1 MKWSNLIARVAERSG
16 VPRKDTQKV
25 LTALVH
31 ETLEALTNDDAVLI
45 RGLGTFET
53 RWRAHRVLRSVSSGE
68 AIRLDGRYV
77 PRFKPS
83 TRLRRILAAQT
94 PQLWQD
100 PAHQAALDVAEAQ
113 FKALKAAPPPRE
125 IEGDEDLGQ
134 IDQLAAQTWGAG
146 WTKARA
152 EFVSKVPAEI
162 RDQRDYL
169 AVVVRKSWALA
180 GSAN

>member
-1 MKWSNLIARVAERSG
+1 MKWSTLIAKVAERSG
-16 VPRKDTQKV
+16 VPRKDAQRV

-31 ETLEALTNDDAVLI
+31 ETLDALTNNDEVLV

-100 PAHQAALDVAEAQ
+100 PAHQAALDVAEAI
-113 FKALKAAPPPRE
+113 FKGLSAAPPPRD

-134 IDQLAAQTWGAG
+134 IDQLAASVWGAA
-146 WTKARA
+146 WASARA
-152 EFVSKVPAEI
+152 EFVAKVPEEVRAA
-162 RDQRDYL
+162 RDYL
-169 AVVVRKSWALA
+169 TVVVRKAWALA
-180 GSAN
+180 GTAD

>member
-1 MKWSNLIARVAERSG
+1 MKWSTLIAKVAERSG
-16 VPRKDTQKV
+16 VPRKDAQRV

-31 ETLEALTNDDAVLI
+31 ETLDALTNNDEVLV

-100 PAHQAALDVAEAQ
+100 PAHQAALDVAEGL
-113 FKALKAAPPPRE
+113 FKGLKSAVAPRE
-125 IEGDEDLGQ
+125 IEGDEELSD
-134 IDQLAAQTWGAG
+134 IDQLAATTWGAA
-146 WTKARA
+146 WAAARQ
-152 EFVSKVPAEI
+152 EYISKVPAEI

-169 AVVVRKSWALA
+169 TVVVRKAWALA

>member
-1 MKWSNLIARVAERSG
+1 MKWSALIARVSERSG
-16 VPRKDTQKV
+16 VPKKDTQRV

-31 ETLEALTNDDAVLI
+31 ETLDALTQNDEVLV

-53 RWRAHRVLRSVSSGE
+53 RWRAHRVLRSVSSGA

-100 PAHQAALDVAEAQ
+100 PTHQAALDVADGLFA
-113 FKALKAAPPPRE
+113 ALPPVPPPRD
-125 IEGDEDLGQ
+125 IEGDEALTE
-134 IDQLAAQTWGAG
+134 IDALAAAAWGAA
-146 WTKARA
+146 WTSARA
-152 EFVSKVPAEI
+152 QFTAQVPAEV
-162 RDQRDYL
+162 REVRDYL
-169 AVVVRKSWALA
+169 TVVVRKAWALA
-180 GSAN
+180 GTAD